1 MLHIGDNLRDFE
13 RQLSDALQEQ
23 LPFAAALAL
32 NDTGAD
38 VAEALDREM
47 GDAFDRPTP
56 FTRRGPAIL
65 RRASK
70 RSLTVVPGIRRIQ
83 SEYLR
88 LQAEGGTRSP
98 TGRALLVPVG
108 ARLNRYG
115 NMPRNYVR
123 TLLSSGRAFV
133 ASSGDPRTRHLR
145 PGIYRRRAG
154 AGSRGAPELLVAF
167 EDSARYLARFDH
179 DGIARRTALRVF
191 EGHLSRRLQAAW
203 ATRR

>member
-23 LPFAAALAL
+23 LPFAAAQAL
-32 NDTGAD
+32 NDTGSD
-38 VAEALDREM
+38 VAEAIRAEM
-47 GDAFDRPTP
+47 GDSFDRPTP
-56 FTRRGPAIL
+56 FTQRGPAIL

-70 RSLTVVPGIRRIQ
+70 RLLTVVPGVRRIQ
-83 SEYLR
+83 SGYLR

-98 TGRALLVPVG
+98 TGQALLVPVG

-123 TLLSSGRAFV
+123 TLISSGRGFV
-133 ASSGDPRTRHLR
+133 ASRNDPRTRHLP
-145 PGIYRRRAG
+145 PGIYRRRT
-154 AGSRGAPELLVAF
+154 SRGVAGAPELLVAF
-167 EDSARYLARFDH
+167 EDSARYTARFDH
-179 DGIARRTALRVF
+179 DGVARRTALRVF
-191 EGHLSRRLQAAW
+191 ERHLSRRLQAAW